1 MKSHRYTKVSET
13 HDIAILLLPGFS
25 MSVLE
30 NLLQEISTAGVRLQ
44 LFSLE
49 GVTVR
54 SSKGI
59 PVQALPLAVAPR
71 TVGSLVVCGDRNA
84 DIERVKQRLRTL
96 PQGRELAGAITDTR
110 QLRGSE
116 EGKPAGD
123 RVLLREALDLMQNNL
138 VEPLTT
144 GEIATYLGATPKK
157 LERVFRR
164 YGYRLPSRHYL
175 SLRLEYARTLLR
187 NSRFSIDEVGR
198 RCGFGSASHFSRS
211 YRAFAGHTPRD
222 ERKQW
227 GDNRLPRGSAAAFTG
242 KLELETRI

>member
-1 MKSHRYTKVSET
+1 MKSYRYTRVNEK

-30 NLLQEISTAGVRLQ
+30 SLLQEILTAGVRLQ

-59 PVQALPLAVAPR
+59 PVQAVPLAVAPR
-71 TVGSLVVCGDRNA
+71 KVGSLVVCGDRNA
-84 DIERVKQRLRTL
+84 DIAGVKQRLRTL
-96 PQGRELAGAITDTR
+96 PQGRQLADAVTDTS
-110 QLRGSE
+110 QLRTSE
-116 EGKPAGD
+116 DGKPASD

-144 GEIATYLGATPKK
+144 GEIAAYLGATPKK

-175 SLRLEYARTLLR
+175 CLRLECARTLLR

-227 GDNRLPRGSAAAFTG
+227 GDNTLPRGSTAGFTS
-242 KLELETRI
+242 KLELETRL